1 MDRTLTD
8 TADDKGT
15 YRPSPAAKRKARR
28 RSHLAVAT
36 RSVLALALA
45 ALGWVAIIRFEQD
58 VSFCAAN
65 WLLHPH
71 TDCWIR
77 MYYGY

>member
-8 TADDKGT
+8 AADDWGT
-15 YRPSPAAKRKARR
+15 HRPSLAAKPKARR
-28 RSHLAVAT
+28 RGHIVVAT
-36 RSVLALALA
+36 RSVLALALV
-45 ALGWVAIIRFEQD
+45 ALGWVAIGRFEQD

-71 TDCWIR
+71 TDCWMR